1 MLYLSEINN
10 EFITVGEITFNE
22 NMESVFS
29 DEEIQWDQIVSIQFS
44 ASKEDL
50 LIKLQSKEEIIIPDD
65 TSGLVTLLFY
75 APASLIN
82 DQLLDDLKKIKEDLQ
97 DCPVC
102 GNQSIWNNQ
111 CHVCHVEKEEF
122 FHDDQTQMDAKIKEL
137 QLSLFATFDKDES
150 IDWEFVNEPKFK
162 RIDNWKILVSEAEVL
177 DYSKNNTWNQKF

>member
-65 TSGLVTLLFY
+65 TSGLVTLLFMH
-75 APASLIN
+75 PHPSLMISCWM
-82 DQLLDDLKKIKEDLQ
+82 I
-97 DCPVC
+97 
-102 GNQSIWNNQ
+102 
-111 CHVCHVEKEEF
+111 
-122 FHDDQTQMDAKIKEL
+122 
-137 QLSLFATFDKDES
+137 
-150 IDWEFVNEPKFK
+150 
-162 RIDNWKILVSEAEVL
+162 
-177 DYSKNNTWNQKF
+177 